1 MKNNLYGFNESTNS
15 TLSKATSFWKQ
26 KKTCNDKK
34 KFKILNIEIQINVF
48 AAVLSCCITCNF
60 AYYGYVFYGRSVL
73 WFKNI

>member
-1 MKNNLYGFNESTNS
+1 MVLMKAPIQRYQ
-15 TLSKATSFWKQ
+15 KQ
-26 KKTCNDKK
+26 QAFENKKKTCNDKK